1 MTEQTPVVKMK
12 GVGDSLWVTVATD
25 APMDQIETEL
35 EVLFDP
41 LKHMAH
47 ATSVVLDANSPERYR
62 KIQTFLNEKYRLK
75 KIAPPKKDEDPKEN
89 PPKMKSN
96 ATNLAHH
103 KSNTLVLSGRIRSGQ
118 TVQAK
123 RHLVILGDVNP
134 GCELVAG
141 GDIIVLGSLMGTAAA
156 GQPNNGD
163 AIILALDFRPLQVS
177 IAGVVAAGLPPS
189 DQNKP
194 EFAYL
199 ENDSI
204 VVDNYLTANPFKR
217 MPWPAVR

>member
-1 MTEQTPVVKMK
+1 MEQTPVVRMK
-12 GVGDSLWVTVATD
+12 GVGDSLWVTVASD
-25 APMDQIETEL
+25 APMDQIKTEL
-35 EVLFDP
+35 KELFDP

-47 ATSVVLDANSPERYR
+47 ATCVVLEANIPDRYR
-62 KIQTFLNEKYRLK
+62 QIQAYLNEKYRLK
-75 KIAPPKKDEDPKEN
+75 KIAPPPKKEDRQEN
-89 PPKMKSN
+89 PSKMKST
-96 ATNLAHH
+96 ATNLA
-103 KSNTLVLSGRIRSGQ
+103 KYKNNTLVLSGRIRSGQ

-123 RHLVILGDVNP
+123 KHLVIMGDVNP

-156 GQPNNGD
+156 GQPKNKD

-177 IAGVVAAGLPPS
+177 IGGVVAAGLPS
-189 DQNKP
+189 SGQNSP
-194 EFAYL
+194 EYAHL
-199 ENDSI
+199 EGESI